1 MHRYDI
7 IIIGGGIAGTTAA
20 ETFRSVPS
28 DASVL
33 IISDE
38 PHPLYSRVLLT
49 NAVKGKIPD
58 EKLFIKP
65 ANFYDEHHIE
75 TMLGRSVTLVSPK
88 RQTLMLDGGEELSW
102 GKLVVAVGG
111 KPRDLGI
118 TGDHLPGV
126 MQFQT
131 YDDAIKARRT
141 LQSGTELV
149 VIGSGRIALE
159 FVSIAIEKKLK
170 CTLLNRGPN
179 FWASVLGPKIAGLA
193 EAALA
198 KQGVVVR
205 NSVKVASIEGTHQAT
220 AVVLSTGERISC
232 TAVGVGVGVEVP
244 KAPFEALGVGDGI
257 RVNQYL
263 ETEHRNVWAAGDCA
277 DFEDSMLGSI
287 HHVIGNWTNA
297 LAQGRHVGRALLGE
311 RKLFDV
317 LTQNTITYI
326 PGFSLIMFGEPRM
339 RAGVTRVEEL
349 DEATGRA
356 VERHVFEG
364 RDIGIILANASD
376 RRAAAMAQ
384 IGQSHLSTSLLN
396 PPPVE

>member
-1 MHRYDI
+1 MRHYDV

-20 ETFRSVPS
+20 ETFRAVPS

-38 PHPLYSRVLLT
+38 PHALYSRVLLAH
-49 NAVKGKIPD
+49 AVKGQID
-58 EKLFIKP
+58 DRQLFLKP
-65 ANFYDEHHIE
+65 ADFYDQRHIE
-75 TMLGRSVTLVSPK
+75 TMFGRSVTLVSPK
-88 RQTLMLDGGEELSW
+88 RQTLMLDGGDELAW

-111 KPRDLGI
+111 KSRDLGI
-118 TGDHLPGV
+118 EGDHLPGV

-131 YDDAIKARRT
+131 YDDAIKARHQ

-159 FVSIAIEKKLK
+159 FVSIAIDKKIK

-198 KQGVVVR
+198 QQGIVVR
-205 NSVKVASIEGTHQAT
+205 NNAKVAAVEGTHQAN
-220 AVVLSTGERISC
+220 AVRLSTGERIPC

-244 KAPFEALGVGDGI
+244 KEPFEALGFSDGLK
-257 RVNQYL
+257 VNEYL
-263 ETEHRNVWAAGDCA
+263 ETEHSNVWAAGDCA
-277 DFEDSMLGSI
+277 DFTDPMIGGFRHI
-287 HHVIGNWTNA
+287 IGNWTNA

-311 RKLFDV
+311 RKPFEV
-317 LTQNTITYI
+317 LTQNTITVI
-326 PGFSLIMFGEPRM
+326 PGFSLIMFGETRM
-339 RAGVTRVEEL
+339 HPGITRVEEL
-349 DEATGRA
+349 DPATGRA

-364 RDIGIILANASD
+364 RDIGIILANANDLRS
-376 RRAAAMAQ
+376 AAMAQ
-384 IGQSHLSTSLLN
+384 IGRPHLSTSLLTGV
-396 PPPVE
+396 PVK

>member
-1 MHRYDI
+1 MRHFDV

-20 ETFRSVPS
+20 ETFRATPS

-38 PHPLYSRVLLT
+38 PHPLYSRVLLAD
-49 NAVKGKIPD
+49 AVTGQIED
-58 EKLFIKP
+58 RRLFLKP
-65 ANFYDEHHIE
+65 ADFYDQRHIE
-75 TMLGRSVTLVSPK
+75 TMFGRSVTLVSPK
-88 RQTLMLDGGEELSW
+88 RQTLMLDGGEELAW

-111 KPRDLGI
+111 QPRDLGI
-118 TGDHLPGV
+118 PGDHLPGV

-159 FVSIAIEKKLK
+159 FVSIAALKKLK

-198 KQGVVVR
+198 KQGVIVR
-205 NSVKVASIEGTHQAT
+205 NKVKVATIEGAHQAT
-220 AVVLSTGERISC
+220 AVLLSTGERISC

-244 KAPFEALGVGDGI
+244 KAPFEALGFGDGI
-257 RVNQYL
+257 WVNQYL
-263 ETEHRNVWAAGDCA
+263 ETAHRNIWAAGDCA
-277 DFEDSMLGSI
+277 EFEDPLLGGYRHI
-287 HHVIGNWTNA
+287 VGNWTNA

-311 RKLFDV
+311 RRPFEV
-317 LTQNTITYI
+317 LTQNTITHI
-326 PGFSLIMFGEPRM
+326 PGFNLIMFGESRM
-339 RAGVTRVEEL
+339 RPGVTRVEEL
-349 DEATGRA
+349 DPATGRA
-356 VERHVFEG
+356 VECHVFEG
-364 RDIGIILANASD
+364 RDIGIILANVPDLRSVVM
-376 RRAAAMAQ
+376 RQ
-384 IGQSHLSTSLLN
+384 IGRPHLSTSLLTAA
-396 PPPVE
+396 PVK

>member
-1 MHRYDI
+1 MRHFDV

-20 ETFRSVPS
+20 ETFRAVPS

-33 IISDE
+33 IVSDE
-38 PHPLYSRVLLT
+38 PHRLYSRVLLT

-65 ANFYDEHHIE
+65 ANFYDDRRIE
-75 TMLGRSVTLVSPK
+75 TMFSRSVLVVSPK
-88 RQTLMLDGGEELSW
+88 RQTVFLDGGEELAW
-102 GKLVVAVGG
+102 VKLVVAVGG
-111 KPRDLGI
+111 KSRDLGI
-118 TGDHLPGV
+118 EGDHLPGV

-131 YDDAIKARRT
+131 YDDALKARKV
-141 LQSGTELV
+141 LQSGAELV

-159 FVSIAIEKKLK
+159 FVSIAIDKKIK

-198 KQGVVVR
+198 KQGIVVR
-205 NSVKVASIEGTHQAT
+205 NNVKVSAIEGTHQAS
-220 AVVLSTGERISC
+220 AVRLSTGERIPC

-244 KAPFEALGVGDGI
+244 KEPFEALGFGDGI
-257 RVNQYL
+257 KTNEYL
-263 ETEHRNVWAAGDCA
+263 ETEHHNVWAAGDCA
-277 DFEDSMLGSI
+277 DFTDPMIGGFRHI
-287 HHVIGNWTNA
+287 IGNWTNA

-311 RKLFDV
+311 RKVFDV

-326 PGFSLIMFGEPRM
+326 PGFSLIMFGESRM
-339 RAGVTRVEEL
+339 RPGVTRVEEL
-349 DEATGRA
+349 DLLTGRA
-356 VERHVFEG
+356 VEHHVFEG

-376 RRAAAMAQ
+376 LRGVAMAQ
-384 IGQSHLSTSLLN
+384 IGQPHLSTSLLN
-396 PPPVE
+396 VFPVK